1 MAPGPARGAG
11 MSGADVRAAGA
22 AALAT
27 LLGAFAL
34 TPVFSS
40 LAWLLPVVAVVLVVL
55 AGGLLL
61 RVGGPGAVGAR

>member
-1 MAPGPARGAG
+1 

-27 LLGAFAL
+27 VLGAFAL

-40 LAWLLPVVAVVLVVL
+40 LAWVLPVVAVVLVVL
-55 AGGLLL
+55 AASTTI
-61 RVGGPGAVGAR
+61 PWNQ